1 MKRFFALFF
10 LCVIPLAMLGNL
22 YVSLETYNEVTHNE
36 CGFLLCVE
44 SIVAFVICTVIAR
57 CNRRR
62 GAGHSHRVD
71 RLRSRAG
78 VCVLRRKQNPVLRGM
93 RSGDGRGSR
102 LFDALDHARLRRIA
116 LLIGKTLQRESA
128 VWVSL
133 LHTFSS

>member
-62 GAGHSHRVD
+62 G
-71 RLRSRAG
+71 RAI
-78 VCVLRRKQNPVLRGM
+78 
-93 RSGDGRGSR
+93 
-102 LFDALDHARLRRIA
+102 RIA
-116 LLIGKTLQRESA
+116 WIASA
-128 VWVSL
+128 LVLAFVFYVGNKIPFCVECDQVTAEDLGFLTHWI
-133 LHTFSS
+133 TPIYGE